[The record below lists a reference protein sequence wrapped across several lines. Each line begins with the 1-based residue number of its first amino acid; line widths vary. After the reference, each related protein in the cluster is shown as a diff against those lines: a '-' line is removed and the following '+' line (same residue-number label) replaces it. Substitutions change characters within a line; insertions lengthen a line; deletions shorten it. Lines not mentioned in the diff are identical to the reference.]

1 MMQAAQRV
9 MGFMRWRL
17 VPVRYA
23 GKLRRTLTGSRT
35 AVPRCAL
42 VERVD
47 EHGYA
52 PGPRIDPPTLE
63 AILARYRPRIERVE
77 PTRTG
82 HPFTNLVTAADY
94 TTEDPV
100 VRLAFSN
107 SVLDVAHDYFG
118 GRLTLDSIQV
128 LYSWPTE
135 GLSDSQMWH
144 KDYGDS
150 RSFHWIAY
158 LNDVSSDL
166 DGPFVFV
173 DREDTRRIARSPFIR
188 RIDDQRFMKELGDG
202 QVRRFT
208 GQAGESVY
216 VDPSACYHYGSRC
229 RQPRLA
235 IFITFN
241 SDRPFVAAT
250 DLVRQNAQRLL
261 DVGRALRPDL
271 SESYLRT
278 LLAL

>member
-1 MMQAAQRV
+1 
-9 MGFMRWRL
+9 

-23 GKLRRTLTGSRT
+23 GKLRRTLTGSRGS
-35 AVPRCAL
+35 VPRSAIG
-42 VERVD
+42 ERVD
-47 EHGYA
+47 EHGFA
-52 PGPRIDPPTLE
+52 PGPRIDPATLD
-63 AILARYRPRIERVE
+63 AILAKYRPRSERVT
-77 PTRTG
+77 PVRTG

-94 TTEDPV
+94 TTDDPV

-158 LNDVSSDL
+158 LSDVSSDL

-173 DREDTRRIARSPFIR
+173 DRQDTRRIARSPFIR
-188 RIDDQRFMKELGDG
+188 RIDDQSFMKELGDG
-202 QVRRFT
+202 RVQCFT
-208 GQAGESVY
+208 GSAGASVY
-216 VDPSACYHYGSRC
+216 VDPAACYHYGSRC

-250 DLVRQNAQRLL
+250 DLVRQNARTLL

-271 SESYLRT
+271 SESYLRR